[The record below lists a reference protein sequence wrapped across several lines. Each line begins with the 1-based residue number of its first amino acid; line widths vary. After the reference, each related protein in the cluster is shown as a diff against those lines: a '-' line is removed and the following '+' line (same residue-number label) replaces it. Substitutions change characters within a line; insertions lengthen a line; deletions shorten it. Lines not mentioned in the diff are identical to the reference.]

1 MQNIIIILIVA
12 LCAFFVGRRFY
23 GNFRS
28 RKGTGCGCSCS
39 GCGPD
44 MASICHPDKKSDTQH

>member
-1 MQNIIIILIVA
+1 MQNIIIILIIA

-23 GNFRS
+23 RGLGKS
-28 RKGTGCGCSCS
+28 SKSGCGCSCS